1 MLREW
6 DWNGLCVYK
15 EHSDWRRCPDYL
27 GCSPLKETGNA
38 LPLEG
43 VDEDTHFH
51 DASLGL
57 T

>member
-1 MLREW
+1 M
-6 DWNGLCVYK
+6 YK
-15 EHSDWRRCPDYL
+15 EHSDWSRCPDYF
-27 GCSPLKETGNA
+27 GCSHLKERSKA

-43 VDEDTHFH
+43 IDEDTHFH

>member
-1 MLREW
+1 MNDVCTGSMAIGGVVRTI
-6 DWNGLCVYK
+6 
-15 EHSDWRRCPDYL
+15 L
-27 GCSPLKETGNA
+27 GCSPFKETGNA